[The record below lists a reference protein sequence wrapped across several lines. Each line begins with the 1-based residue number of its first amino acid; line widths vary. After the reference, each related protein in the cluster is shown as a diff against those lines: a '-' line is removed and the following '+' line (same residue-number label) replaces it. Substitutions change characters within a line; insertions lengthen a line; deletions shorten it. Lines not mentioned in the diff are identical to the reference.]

1 MHIKKT
7 ISSDA
12 IVVMDADGEDT
23 PEGLGQLLDAY
34 LGNGAVTAIFAER
47 TRRLESLL
55 FRSFYLFYKVLHWA
69 LTGVTVRVGNF
80 SVLPARYLDAL
91 SVMPELWN
99 HYAAAVFLSKLPLIT
114 IPIPRGRRIAGKS
127 MMNFVALVSLGL
139 SAIAVFGDIVGA
151 RLLTASLAGALLAG
165 SGIAAVIAV
174 RLFTDWAIPGWA
186 TYATGLLTIILVQFM
201 TVAASFTFIVLSNR
215 TNFSFLPVR
224 DYAAFIAEIVDV
236 YPHERV

>member
-1 MHIKKT
+1 MHIKKA

-12 IVVMDADGEDT
+12 VVVMDADGEDT

-34 LGNGAVTAIFAER
+34 LANDGVTAVFAER

-55 FRSFYLFYKVLHWA
+55 FRLFYLFYKVLHWT

-80 SVLPARYLDAL
+80 SVLPSRYLDAL

-99 HYAAAVFLSKLPLIT
+99 HYAAAVFRSRLPLIT
-114 IPIPRGRRIAGKS
+114 IAIPRGRRIAGKS
-127 MMNFVALVSLGL
+127 KMNFVALVSHGL
-139 SAIAVFGDIVGA
+139 SAIAVFGEIVGA

-165 SGIAAVIAV
+165 SGIVAVIAI

-186 TYATGLLTIILVQFM
+186 TYAVGLLTIVLVQFI
-201 TVAASFTFIVLSNR
+201 TIAASFTFIVLSNR

-224 DYAAFIAEIVDV
+224 DYASFIAEIVDI
-236 YPHERV
+236 YRHE

>member
-1 MHIKKT
+1 MHIKKA
-7 ISSDA
+7 ISFDA

-34 LGNGAVTAIFAER
+34 FSHDAAMGVFAER
-47 TRRLESLL
+47 TRRFESLL

-80 SVLPARYLDAL
+80 SVLPSRYLDPL

-99 HYAAAVFLSKLPLIT
+99 HYAAAVFRSKLPLIT
-114 IPIPRGRRIAGKS
+114 IPTPRGCRIAGKS
-127 MMNFVALVSLGL
+127 KMNFVALVSHGL
-139 SAIAVFGDIVGA
+139 SAIAVFADVVGA
-151 RLLTASLAGALLAG
+151 RLLTASLVGALLTG
-165 SGIAAVIAV
+165 GGIATVIGI

-186 TYATGLLTIILVQFM
+186 TYAAGLLTIILIQFM
-201 TVAASFTFIVLSNR
+201 TIAASFTFIVLSSR

-224 DYAAFIAEIVDV
+224 DYAPFIAEIVDV
-236 YPHERV
+236 YPHE